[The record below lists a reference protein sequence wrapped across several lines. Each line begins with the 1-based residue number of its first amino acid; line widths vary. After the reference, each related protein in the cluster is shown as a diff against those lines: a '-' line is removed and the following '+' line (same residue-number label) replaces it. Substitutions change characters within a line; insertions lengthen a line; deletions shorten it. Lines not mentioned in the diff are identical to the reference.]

1 MHTSDFTPPR
11 RSPKWGMGCVT
22 LLLVGCCAWAA
33 FATIFFEPLLPWMAN
48 ILTSVHGKAEVIAP
62 AQWRPGGILSP
73 DGRYMSMGRQRKGE
87 FERVIWNI
95 ETGEEYPLNA
105 RGSLC
110 WLDNEHF
117 LIEYVSRYY
126 IVQAK
131 GALIEP
137 ATYTVVQKQLPGP
150 EGLRELRKR
159 WQQAE
164 QIYVVKNFQNPG
176 YMIVTTN
183 EGQNDVY
190 RDFDNSSVVENE
202 AVATLLQELPYI
214 HVPDGCRHTLMGDIL
229 YSPDG
234 QYYLKLSNGDNAQV
248 QIYNRDGE
256 MVADAW
262 KNGWTPRV
270 MGWAHD
276 SSGVYFQMLISGGA
290 AGMMMPAQPIFKLS
304 PYTPEEA
311 RWASIRRI
319 ALWVGAPVLLIGL
332 GWWWWRKRRKRSAN
346 AR

>member
-1 MHTSDFTPPR
+1 
-11 RSPKWGMGCVT
+11 MGCVT
-22 LLLVGCCAWAA
+22 LLLVGCCAWGA
-33 FATIFFEPLLPWMAN
+33 FGIIFFEPFIPWMAN

-62 AQWRPGGILSP
+62 AQWRPGGRLSP
-73 DGRYMSMGRQRKGE
+73 DGRYMSMGRYRNGE
-87 FERVIWNI
+87 FERMIWNL
-95 ETGEEYPLNA
+95 ETGETYPLNA

-117 LIEYVSRYY
+117 LLEHVSRYY

-137 ATYTVVQKQLPGP
+137 ATYTIVQKQLPGP
-150 EGLRELRKR
+150 EGLHELRKR
-159 WQQAE
+159 WQQVE
-164 QIYVVKNFQNPG
+164 QIYVVTNFQNPG
-176 YMIVTTN
+176 YMVVTVN
-183 EGQNDVY
+183 NGQNDVY
-190 RDFDNSSVVENE
+190 RDFGGNNDVQNE
-202 AVATLLQELPYI
+202 IIATLLQDLAYI
-214 HVPDGCRHTLMGDIL
+214 HVIDGCYNKLNLVGHPL

-234 QYYLKLSNGDNAQV
+234 QYYLKLSTDANPQV
-248 QIYNRDGE
+248 QIYNRDGV

-262 KNGWTPRV
+262 KNGWDPRV
-270 MGWAHD
+270 MGWAYD
-276 SSGVYFQMLISGGA
+276 SSGVYFQMQISGGA

-332 GWWWWRKRRKRSAN
+332 GWWWHRRLKL
-346 AR
+346 